1 MSKKQATKGIRELA
15 LDLIYSVEKNQSY
28 SNLLLNNVINK
39 NHLSSADSR
48 LLTEITYGTIQRKL
62 TLDYFLQPFV
72 KNSAKLE
79 DWVIILLRLSLYQMY
94 YLDKIPD
101 HATIFEAVEI
111 AKRRGHKGIS
121 SMVNGVLRN
130 VQRKG
135 VPSLDLIENPI
146 ERISIETSHPL
157 WLVERWVKQY
167 GLEKTKDMCV
177 SNLHAPQQTARIN
190 SRKTTRSEVLE
201 VLEAEGFAVKVSDTI
216 PDGIVCLQGNL
227 AHSQAFKNGL
237 LTIQDESSMLVA
249 YALGAEQ
256 GDKVLD
262 SCAAPGGKTTSIAEK
277 LGDGTIVALDLH
289 QHKVKLIDQQATRLG
304 LTNITTM
311 AYDARKV
318 QEKFAEE
325 SFDKVLVDAPCSGLG
340 VMRRKP
346 DVKYTKSATDIER
359 LATIQKDIL
368 QATAPLVKQGGTLVY
383 STCTVDQ
390 EENNEVVNQFLQQ
403 NPQFTRD
410 TEFKNRL
417 PEKVRPFVEEN
428 CLQLFPQDL
437 ESDGFFIACFRKKE
451 SK

>member
-201 VLEAEGFAVKVSDTI
+201 ILEAEGFAVKVSDTI

-383 STCTVDQ
+383 STCTVDK
-390 EENNEVVNQFLQQ
+390 EENEGTVKAFLA
-403 NPQFTRD
+403 NHP
-410 TEFKNRL
+410 EMEAIALENL
-417 PEKVRPFVEEN
+417 PEQLMTKQQDGM
-428 CLQLFPQDL
+428 LQVFPQDIG
-437 ESDGFFIACFRKKE
+437 SDGFFVAAFIKKGE
-451 SK
+451 